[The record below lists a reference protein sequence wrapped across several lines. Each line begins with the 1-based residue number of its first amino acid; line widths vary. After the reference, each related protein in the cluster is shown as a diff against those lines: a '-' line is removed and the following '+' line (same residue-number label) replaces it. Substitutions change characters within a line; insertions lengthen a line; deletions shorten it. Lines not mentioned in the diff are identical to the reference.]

1 MRHLGSVS
9 QMPALATTTTT
20 TDATATKVAE
30 TVAIETAALDFLV
43 LILSGIRTIVAAD
56 KE

>member
-1 MRHLGSVS
+1 
-9 QMPALATTTTT
+9 MPALATTTTT